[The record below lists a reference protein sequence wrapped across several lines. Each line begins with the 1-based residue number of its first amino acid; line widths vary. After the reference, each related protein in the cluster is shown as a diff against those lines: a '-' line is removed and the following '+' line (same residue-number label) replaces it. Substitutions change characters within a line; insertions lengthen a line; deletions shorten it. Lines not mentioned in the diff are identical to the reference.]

1 MLNLRVDTRST
12 RQQKGGGGL
21 RAPRFFAA
29 VLLTSQLLCGRT
41 HTRAA
46 VADGGAGSIAEVA
59 EVVIE
64 KMEFVPK
71 QLKIKAGTT
80 VTWINKEKRN
90 NHSVL
95 FEQENMLESDRFFP
109 GETYQRTF
117 DKPGTYPY
125 RCGPHPEM
133 LGVIEVVE

>member
-1 MLNLRVDTRST
+1 MLNLRVDTHST
-12 RQQKGGGGL
+12 RQQKRGGGL
-21 RAPRFFAA
+21 HAPRFFAA
-29 VLLTSQLLCGRT
+29 VLLMTSFCVGGFMP
-41 HTRAA
+41 AVA
-46 VADGGAGSIAEVA
+46 VADGGAGAIAEVA

-109 GETYQRTF
+109 GETYQ
-117 DKPGTYPY
+117 TYF
-125 RCGPHPEM
+125 
-133 LGVIEVVE
+133 

>member
-1 MLNLRVDTRST
+1 MSNLRDDWVST
-12 RQQKGGGGL
+12 RQQKRGAGL

-29 VLLTSQLLCGRT
+29 SLLTVSLCLGAIMP
-41 HTRAA
+41 AA
-46 VADGGAGSIAEVA
+46 GTETA

-64 KMEFVPK
+64 KMQFVP
-71 QLKIKAGTT
+71 QSLKVKPGTT
-80 VTWINKEKRN
+80 VTWVNREKRN

-95 FEQENMLESDRFFP
+95 FEQENMLESDRLFP

-133 LGVIEVVE
+133 LGVIEVAE

>member
-12 RQQKGGGGL
+12 RQLKGGGGL

-29 VLLTSQLLCGRT
+29 VLLTGCFCVGGIMP
-41 HTRAA
+41 AA
-46 VADGGAGSIAEVA
+46 ADGGTVPIAEVA
-59 EVVIE
+59 IE
-64 KMEFVPK
+64 KMEFIPSH
-71 QLKIKAGTT
+71 LKIKAGTT

>member
-1 MLNLRVDTRST
+1 MLNLRADTRST
-12 RQQKGGGGL
+12 RQQKGGSGL
-21 RAPRFFAA
+21 RAPRFFAV
-29 VLLTSQLLCGRT
+29 VLLTACFYVGGIMP
-41 HTRAA
+41 AA
-46 VADGGAGSIAEVA
+46 AGEAA

-71 QLKIKAGTT
+71 QLKIKPGTT

>member
-1 MLNLRVDTRST
+1 MLNLRADTRST
-12 RQQKGGGGL
+12 RQQKGGSGL

-29 VLLTSQLLCGRT
+29 VLLTACFYVGVITS
-41 HTRAA
+41 AA
-46 VADGGAGSIAEVA
+46 AGEAA

-71 QLKIKAGTT
+71 QLKIKPGTT

>member
-1 MLNLRVDTRST
+1 MLNLRVDTRSA

-29 VLLTSQLLCGRT
+29 VLFTACFCVDGFMP
-41 HTRAA
+41 AA
-46 VADGGAGSIAEVA
+46 AADGGAGPIAEVA

-71 QLKIKAGTT
+71 QLKIRAGTT

>member
-1 MLNLRVDTRST
+1 MLNLRADTRST
-12 RQQKGGGGL
+12 RQQKGGSGL

-29 VLLTSQLLCGRT
+29 VLLTGCFCVGGIMP
-41 HTRAA
+41 AA
-46 VADGGAGSIAEVA
+46 AEGGAGAAA

-80 VTWINKEKRN
+80 VTWINQEKRN

-95 FEQENMLESDRFFP
+95 FEQEKIESDRFFP
-109 GETYQRTF
+109 GETYKRTF
-117 DKPGTYPY
+117 DKAGTYPY

>member
-1 MLNLRVDTRST
+1 M
-12 RQQKGGGGL
+12 L

-29 VLLTSQLLCGRT
+29 ALLTGCLCLGGIMP
-41 HTRAA
+41 ASA
-46 VADGGAGSIAEVA
+46 GGAA
-59 EVVIE
+59 EVVME
-64 KMEFVPK
+64 KMLFVP
-71 QLKIKAGTT
+71 QTLKVKPGTT
-80 VTWINKEKRN
+80 VTWVNREKRT

-95 FEQENMLESDRFFP
+95 FEQENMLESDRLFP

-133 LGVIEVVE
+133 LGVIEVAE

>member
-1 MLNLRVDTRST
+1 M
-12 RQQKGGGGL
+12 
-21 RAPRFFAA
+21 P
-29 VLLTSQLLCGRT
+29 
-41 HTRAA
+41 A
-46 VADGGAGSIAEVA
+46 VADGGMVPAA

-64 KMEFVPK
+64 KMEFIPSR
-71 QLKIKAGTT
+71 LKIKAGTT

-109 GETYQRTF
+109 GETYKRTF

>member
-29 VLLTSQLLCGRT
+29 ALLTGCFCVSGIMP
-41 HTRAA
+41 A
-46 VADGGAGSIAEVA
+46 VADGRAGSVA

-64 KMEFVPK
+64 KMEFIPSYL
-71 QLKIKAGTT
+71 QIKAGTA

-133 LGVIEVVE
+133 RGVIEVVE

>member
-1 MLNLRVDTRST
+1 MLNFRVDTRST

-29 VLLTSQLLCGRT
+29 VLLMTSFCVGGFMP
-41 HTRAA
+41 AVA
-46 VADGGAGSIAEVA
+46 VADGGVGAIAEVA